1 MTNRAYRSAKAERG
15 KMDWLTDRIIE
26 IIEDAVGGKVY
37 SLYYNTEKRT
47 YDVGFEKDYR
57 LQQQEVSRDLIEE
70 RLRKEEH

>member
-1 MTNRAYRSAKAERG
+1 
-15 KMDWLTDRIIE
+15 MDWLTDRIIE

-37 SLYYNTEKRT
+37 SLFYNAEKRT

-70 RLRKEEH
+70 RLRKEER